1 MRRRAVTH
9 KKRQLG
15 QVMIETALAAIGIV
29 VLAFLVAKVG
39 MWLNRSLVQRNQS
52 FQDTRVAA
60 ASTSPGLTFAPPEP
74 IHILGPTA
82 DATGS
87 LPPQPLGPSSIPPRC
102 SGAGAALLTDA
113 QHRRDDIAT
122 EQAGARALQTQAE
135 DLANQARDLIIA
147 SPPAG
152 WLCSGD
158 QCKSANWF
166 WDMAQQLRTWQ
177 DQLATDQA
185 QLATDQAQLATDQ
198 AQLATD
204 QAQLAT
210 DQSALTDAQN
220 VPCGGCTT
228 TSVCGAPGRDCSAR
242 QACVDAVTAQCNRD
256 YPPGGARNF
265 CMLQAFSCKQ
275 PCVDTPPACHDVTDC
290 TARDAC
296 ESTKAANVS
305 AAQAVVDADQ
315 NAITTDQN
323 AITTDQ
329 NAITTDQNAITTDQ
343 NAITTDQNAIT
354 TDQNHI
360 DQICAQT
367 GTGNPWVGGAPA
379 CDATA
384 IENYATDVN
393 TQGHTVQSGVDSL
406 VNQLSTRANR
416 IQQYLLEAQDKES
429 QGRAQCA
436 SGRDP

>member
-185 QLATDQAQLATDQ
+185 QLATDQ
-198 AQLATD
+198 
-204 QAQLAT
+204 
-210 DQSALTDAQN
+210 SALTDAQN

-329 NAITTDQNAITTDQ
+329 N
-343 NAITTDQNAIT
+343 
-354 TDQNHI
+354 HI